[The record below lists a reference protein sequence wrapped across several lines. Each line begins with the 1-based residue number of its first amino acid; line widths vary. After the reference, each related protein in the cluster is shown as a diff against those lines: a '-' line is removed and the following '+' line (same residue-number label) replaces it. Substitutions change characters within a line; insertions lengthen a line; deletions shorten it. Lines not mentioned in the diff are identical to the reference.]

1 MHSPSS
7 PSGGTPRAA
16 RAVLEPLTPIASRGM
31 RRLSEAVRLLLPVS
45 CAGCGRWDV
54 ALCSDCRDLLAGEPT
69 AVEHADAS
77 GDLEVMAM
85 ATYAGPVRRMV
96 LGWKNGARE
105 DLAASMQELGI
116 RAGRLWARSSSDET
130 RAAVG
135 SGPLLVVPAPSG
147 WARRIRGRLVAAAF
161 ADAVARGA
169 AIGWSEDR
177 EEARNS
183 DRSLDACLDVLS
195 ADLLRRPR
203 FAGGAHQTGRTAR
216 QRRANRTRP
225 PRVLAPVTGLAVL
238 LVDDV
243 VTTGATLGGCARA
256 LHDAGARV
264 IGALAV
270 AAAPSPAR
278 KQHPVVPGGPV
289 SASGDQRGSA
299 VSVPRRTT

>member
-16 RAVLEPLTPIASRGM
+16 RAVLAPLIPTASGGT

-54 ALCSDCRDLLAGEPT
+54 ALCSDCRDLLAGEPRV
-69 AVEHADAS
+69 VEHADAA
-77 GDLEVMAM
+77 GALDVMAM
-85 ATYAGPVRRMV
+85 AAYAGPVRRMV
-96 LGWKNGARE
+96 LGWKNGSRE
-105 DLAASMQELGI
+105 DLAASMEELGI
-116 RAGRLWARSSSDET
+116 RAGRLWARSSSDKT

-135 SGPLLVVPAPSG
+135 PGPLLVVPAPSG

-169 AIGWSEDR
+169 AVGWSEAR
-177 EEARNS
+177 EEARDS
-183 DRSLDACLDVLS
+183 DRSLEVLS

>member
-1 MHSPSS
+1 
-7 PSGGTPRAA
+7 
-16 RAVLEPLTPIASRGM
+16 M
-31 RRLSEAVRLLLPVS
+31 RRLSEAVRLMLPVS

-69 AVEHADAS
+69 VVEHADAA
-77 GDLEVMAM
+77 GALDVMAM
-85 ATYAGPVRRMV
+85 AAYAGPVRRMV

-105 DLAASMQELGI
+105 ALAASMEELGI
-116 RAGRLWARSSSDET
+116 RAGRLWARSSSDKT
-130 RAAVG
+130 RAAIG

-169 AIGWSEDR
+169 AVGWSEAR
-177 EEARNS
+177 EEAS
-183 DRSLDACLDVLS
+183 DSEHSLDILS

>member
-1 MHSPSS
+1 
-7 PSGGTPRAA
+7 
-16 RAVLEPLTPIASRGM
+16 M

-69 AVEHADAS
+69 VVEHADAA
-77 GDLEVMAM
+77 GALDVMAM
-85 ATYAGPVRRMV
+85 AAYAGPVRRMV
-96 LGWKNGARE
+96 LGWKNGSRE
-105 DLAASMQELGI
+105 DLAASMEELGI
-116 RAGRLWARSSSDET
+116 RAGRLWARSSSDKT
-130 RAAVG
+130 RAAIG

-169 AIGWSEDR
+169 AVGWSEAR
-177 EEARNS
+177 EEARDS
-183 DRSLDACLDVLS
+183 EHPLDVLS

-289 SASGDQRGSA
+289 SASGDQCGSA
-299 VSVPRRTT
+299 ASVPRRTA

>member
-54 ALCSDCRDLLAGEPT
+54 ALCSDCRDLLAGEPRV
-69 AVEHADAS
+69 VEHADAA
-77 GDLEVMAM
+77 GALDVMAM
-85 ATYAGPVRRMV
+85 AAYAGPVRRMV
-96 LGWKNGARE
+96 LGWKNGSRE
-105 DLAASMQELGI
+105 DLAASMEELGI
-116 RAGRLWARSSSDET
+116 RAGRLWARSSSDKT
-130 RAAVG
+130 RAAIG

-147 WARRIRGRLVAAAF
+147 WARRIHGRLVAAAF

-169 AIGWSEDR
+169 AVGWSEAR
-177 EEARNS
+177 EKTRDS
-183 DRSLDACLDVLS
+183 DRSLDVLS
-195 ADLLRRPR
+195 VDLLRRPR
-203 FAGGAHQTGRTAR
+203 FAGGAHQAGRTAR

-289 SASGDQRGSA
+289 SASGDQCGSA
-299 VSVPRRTT
+299 ASVPRRTA

>member
-1 MHSPSS
+1 MHPPPPPSDGA
-7 PSGGTPRAA
+7 PRTAPAVLAPLIPTASGGT
-16 RAVLEPLTPIASRGM
+16 

-54 ALCSDCRDLLAGEPT
+54 ALCSDCRDLLAGEPRV
-69 AVEHADAS
+69 VEHADAA
-77 GDLEVMAM
+77 GALDVMAM
-85 ATYAGPVRRMV
+85 AAYAGPVRRMV
-96 LGWKNGARE
+96 LGWKNGSRE
-105 DLAASMQELGI
+105 DLAASMEELGI
-116 RAGRLWARSSSDET
+116 RAGRLWARSSSDKT

-135 SGPLLVVPAPSG
+135 PGPLLVVPAPSG

-169 AIGWSEDR
+169 AVGWSEAR
-177 EEARNS
+177 EEAS
-183 DRSLDACLDVLS
+183 DSEHSLDILS

>member
-16 RAVLEPLTPIASRGM
+16 RAVLAPLTPTASGGT

-69 AVEHADAS
+69 VVEHADAA
-77 GDLEVMAM
+77 GALDVMAM
-85 ATYAGPVRRMV
+85 AAYAGPVRRMV
-96 LGWKNGARE
+96 LGWKNGSRE
-105 DLAASMQELGI
+105 DLAASMEELGI
-116 RAGRLWARSSSDET
+116 RAGRLWARSSSDKT
-130 RAAVG
+130 RAAIG

-169 AIGWSEDR
+169 AVGWSEAR
-177 EEARNS
+177 EEARDS
-183 DRSLDACLDVLS
+183 DRSLEVLS

-289 SASGDQRGSA
+289 SASGDQCGSA
-299 VSVPRRTT
+299 ASVPRRTA